1 MSRIAQCFAD
11 AAVNK
16 RKLLITYQMGGDPGM
31 QESLELMHELVR
43 AGTDIIELGMP
54 FSDPMADGPVIQA
67 ASERVLKSGVRLS
80 TIFELVELFR
90 KDDQKTPLVLMG
102 YANPIEI
109 MGYEAFASRAAA
121 AGVDGV
127 ITVDMPPEESTSLS
141 DEFAKHGLDPIFL
154 LSPTTPDSRTATVCQ
169 RGSGFIYYVSL
180 KGVTGS
186 AKLDTTEVAQ
196 KVSHIKSISNM
207 PVAVGFGISDA
218 DSAGRV
224 AQVADA
230 VVVGSAIVKR
240 ITELRHDHSQML
252 VKVSEFVAGLRTAI
266 DKKSI

>member
-11 AAVNK
+11 AKASQ

-31 QESLELMHELVR
+31 QESLELMHEMVR

-67 ASERVLKSGVRLS
+67 ASERVLGKGVRLRH
-80 TIFELVELFR
+80 IFELVESFR
-90 KDDQKTPLVLMG
+90 KTDQKTPLVLMG

-109 MGYEAFASRAAA
+109 MGYGNFADRAAA

-127 ITVDMPPEESTSLS
+127 ITVDMPPEEATLLS
-141 DEFAKHGLDPIFL
+141 EEFAKRQLDPIFL
-154 LSPTTPDSRTATVCQ
+154 LSPTTPDSRTKEVCK

-186 AKLDTTEVAQ
+186 AKLDTGDVAE
-196 KVSHIKSISNM
+196 KVSHIKQLSDM
-207 PVAVGFGISDA
+207 PVAVGFGISDP
-218 DSAGRV
+218 DSAARV
-224 AQVADA
+224 AEVADA

-240 ITELRHDHSQML
+240 IAEHGQDRPKML
-252 VKVSEFVAGLRTAI
+252 ASVVEMVAGLRAAI
-266 DKKSI
+266 DR